1 MKKLFLLSFFI
12 LGISKSFTQTSYSYT
27 NTLFKWNEIIPQS
40 PEVAGLGKFGDIPV
54 GEYTGTPNISIPIY
68 VVKEGNLQLP
78 ISLSYHASGIQVS
91 QEATWVGLGW
101 NLIAGGNI
109 AYVPVGG
116 NDQIINLYTPWKN
129 WAKLFNWVATQG
141 LQITNNKNANKYGED
156 GIRLCA
162 SLTTVADSISNTP
175 DEVLLAA
182 LNGMGEQDY
191 YSANFLDYSFKFILH
206 PQTKLPT
213 FIGKKNKCLIKVSP
227 YKDFIEVKGPDGI
240 RYSFSAY
247 ERDCGDRSFTN
258 WYLTSIT
265 NTNGQQIRLHYKK
278 VGPIVQLPILSEKV
292 VINPPTSEGGN
303 KRHIDYLISVPY
315 YQYLSS
321 ISSSKD
327 SVVFDTESG
336 RLDVSGAPKLSRI
349 RVLDRIN
356 NSIKKTFGFNYDY
369 FTGVLTGGNYLADDT
384 INTTQFNTDLLSKRL
399 KLLSL
404 TQYDTIE
411 NSGQQYSFA
420 YNDSISLPYKTSF
433 SKDYWGFYNGE
444 QNASNVMPNKAGHT
458 IIPAILPLY
467 FSKGPDCSYIDTK
480 LCYNIKGACRAT
492 SKKYINIGILKS
504 ITYPTGGKTVFNF
517 EPHTFGNYRYLSTD
531 DEKSAFFNVRKYVFF
546 NSEPKAVDSFSVKY
560 KSVLATVNAT
570 ILAITCNG
578 SSYNF
583 DALRNASIII
593 VNKNTGK
600 TIKTYQLIAGVDDV
614 NFNTTKNKSWTNDTI
629 TLTKGSYIIACS
641 CPVQCTSSYD
651 DILSADIS
659 FTDINQNVL
668 DSTTSIGGGLRIA
681 EISNYDEKGT
691 KISSTQYKYE
701 GGTLLAPL
709 SLFQVRNLLSP
720 IYTSTGAY
728 CYVLSPDSK
737 SPAASS
743 LIGTNVGYSN
753 VAKIITGNGQNNGFE
768 ISRFS
773 NDAALTIYNAA
784 YFIKSQ
790 SNGINGD
797 LLQTTVLNQN
807 GDTLKKVKYSYSIP
821 NREDSIQI
829 LNTIVVDRLFGY
841 DCLNSIVV
849 NTNRFNIYAYP
860 NESFFSYLSRKE
872 VTDYFGKKKV
882 KSVTDYSYNLNNY
895 EISQQKDS
903 TSDKQIRYKD
913 YKYPSDFLYGIYTQM
928 ADTSNYMISNT
939 LVKNEYL
946 NDTLSQNKVITSYST
961 TNGLILPSALKS
973 QTKSNKPETRL
984 TYDRYDTKGNILQVT
999 DAGGIPISYLWGYKQ
1014 QMPIAEVKNATYS
1027 DVACTSFEDDG
1038 SSSNWTISSASRNTD
1053 YSKTGTKSYN
1063 LSSGT
1068 ISKSGLTTGKTYTL
1082 SYWSRSGSVTVSGAS
1097 MTTKTGPTINGWNYY
1112 EHTLTTTST
1121 SISINGSA
1129 IIIDELRLYPVE
1141 GQMTTYTYDPLIGVS
1156 SSTDINN
1163 ITTYFIYDSFGRLK
1177 LVKDQ
1182 YGKIIKQNQYHYTGQ
1197 TFNPI
1202 NQ

>member
-1 MKKLFLLSFFI
+1 
-12 LGISKSFTQTSYSYT
+12 
-27 NTLFKWNEIIPQS
+27 
-40 PEVAGLGKFGDIPV
+40 
-54 GEYTGTPNISIPIY
+54 
-68 VVKEGNLQLP
+68 
-78 ISLSYHASGIQVS
+78 
-91 QEATWVGLGW
+91 
-101 NLIAGGNI
+101 
-109 AYVPVGG
+109 
-116 NDQIINLYTPWKN
+116 
-129 WAKLFNWVATQG
+129 
-141 LQITNNKNANKYGED
+141 
-156 GIRLCA
+156 
-162 SLTTVADSISNTP
+162 
-175 DEVLLAA
+175 
-182 LNGMGEQDY
+182 MGEQDY
-191 YSANFLDYSFKFILH
+191 YSANFLDYSFKFLLH
-206 PQTKLPT
+206 PKDGSPV

-227 YKDFIEVKGPDGI
+227 YKDFIEIKGADGI

-247 ERDCGDRSFTN
+247 ERDFGDRSFTN

-265 NTNGQQIRLHYKK
+265 NSNGQQIRLHYKK
-278 VGPIVQLPILSEKV
+278 VGPISQLPVLSEKLI
-292 VINPPTSEGGN
+292 INPPTTTVGGAKRQINYLTSE
-303 KRHIDYLISVPY
+303 PY

-327 SVVFDTESG
+327 SVIFDTESG
-336 RLDVSGAPKLSRI
+336 RLDLLGAPKLIRI
-349 RVLDRIN
+349 RIVDKIN
-356 NSIKKTFGFNYDY
+356 NSIKKIFTFNYDY
-369 FTGVLTGGNYLADDT
+369 FAGVLSGGNYLSDD
-384 INTTQFNTDLLSKRL
+384 NVNAVKFNTDLLSKRL

-404 TQYDTIE
+404 VETDTIG
-411 NSGQQYSFA
+411 NSGQQYTFA
-420 YNDSISLPYKTSF
+420 YNDSLSLPYKTSF

-444 QNASNVMPNKAGHT
+444 ENLRNVMPDNAGHT
-458 IIPAILPLY
+458 IIPAILPLC
-467 FSKGPDCSYIDTK
+467 FSKGPDCSSINFQTFG
-480 LCYNIKGACRAT
+480 NMTGACRA
-492 SKKYINIGILKS
+492 SSPKYIKAGILKS
-504 ITYPTGGKTVFNF
+504 ITYPTGGKTVFSF
-517 EPHTFGNYRYLSTD
+517 EPHTFSNYRYLSTD
-531 DEKSAFFNVRKYVFF
+531 AEKSAFFNVRKYVFF
-546 NSEPKAVDSFSVKY
+546 NSEPKAVDSFNVKY
-560 KSVLATVNAT
+560 NSALATVNAT
-570 ILAITCNG
+570 ISSIYCNG
-578 SSYNF
+578 SYYNF
-583 DALRNASIII
+583 DALRNASINII
-593 VNKNTGK
+593 NKNTGK
-600 TIKTYQLIAGVDDV
+600 TVKTYQLIAGVDA
-614 NFNTTKNKSWTNDTI
+614 NFDTNKKKSWINDTL
-629 TLTKGSYIIACS
+629 TLTKGSYIIECS
-641 CPVQCTSSYD
+641 CPVQCMSSYD
-651 DILSADIS
+651 NILSADIS
-659 FTDINQNVL
+659 FTDINQNIL

-681 EISNYDEKGT
+681 EISNYNEKGI
-691 KISSTQYKYE
+691 KVSSSQYRYKD
-701 GGTLLAPL
+701 GKLLAPL
-709 SLFQVRNLLSP
+709 NLFYKQNLITENTDDKCSFTSYFLSADS
-720 IYTSTGAY
+720 Y
-728 CYVLSPDSK
+728 SP
-737 SPAASS
+737 PASS
-743 LIGTNVGYSN
+743 LVGMNIGYNKVEKTTTNC
-753 VAKIITGNGQNNGFE
+753 GQNNGSE
-768 ISRFS
+768 ISQFS
-773 NDAALTIYNAA
+773 NDAALTIFNAA
-784 YFIKSQ
+784 YLLKSY
-790 SNGINGD
+790 SNGCNGD
-797 LLQTTVLNQN
+797 LLQTTILNQN
-807 GDTLKKVKYSYSIP
+807 QDTLRKEKFTYSIP
-821 NREDSIQI
+821 NREDSIET
-829 LNTIVVDRLFGY
+829 LNAIVVDRFYGPCAMSA
-841 DCLNSIVV
+841 DH
-849 NTNRFNIYAYP
+849 RFDIYTYP

-903 TSDKQIRYKD
+903 TSNKQIRYKD
-913 YKYPSDFLYGIYTQM
+913 YKYPSDFSYGIYAQM
-928 ADTSNYMISNT
+928 IDTSKYMLSNT

-1097 MTTKTGPTINGWNYY
+1097 MTTKTGLTINGWNYY

-1121 SISINGSA
+1121 SISISGSA